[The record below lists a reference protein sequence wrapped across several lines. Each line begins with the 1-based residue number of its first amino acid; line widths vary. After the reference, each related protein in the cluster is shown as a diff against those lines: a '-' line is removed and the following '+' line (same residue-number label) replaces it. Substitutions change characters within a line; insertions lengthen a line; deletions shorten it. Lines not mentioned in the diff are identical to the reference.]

1 MIYLSWLWQNFQ
13 QRLVDADDV
22 VITQHAR
29 AHIMMLIG
37 DCLMLEILGAR
48 IHFMYFLLLSNLT
61 EASHYSWRYAFRMDL
76 SLTQSQKLI
85 HMMSIVSQ
93 LYTLY

>member
-61 EASHYSWRYAFRMDL
+61 EAGHYSWSAAV
-76 SLTQSQKLI
+76 LTSFSKL
-85 HMMSIVSQ
+85 
-93 LYTLY
+93 